1 MSRPTRAPSRSEAGG
16 EDRVR
21 SGDSTRLG
29 TIRPVNRRYA
39 ALAVIAILSFAC
51 APTPPERS
59 ALPDV
64 DEVLDPPAECGFLV
78 GDPLGVLVQ
87 EVVPASA
94 AEGILLAGDVIVSF
108 DDRPTPDSDA
118 LLTALSDRSAGDVV
132 ELGFL
137 RDDRETRGTLTLG
150 ENPDDS
156 GGDPRIGVMI
166 RTQYQV
172 VPASEA
178 TSELT
183 PGPLTRPISIAGTIY
198 LFDPE
203 ANSWERTGLGVP
215 DETNWVATN
224 AGMYAME
231 GGVVTD
237 LANSEEIRHDGLQG
251 WDPIRLVGSI
261 GPDLMLVVTQD
272 LNDGTGRVAVGISRF
287 DPGAGATTWVEP
299 VADGFGIPVFAMGS
313 PDSTSMV
320 VVGVAEG
327 GSDITG
333 VEVRDGD
340 GSVSDLSD
348 LVALGTPVGWMD
360 EDSVLFRTD
369 VELVTVLDVGNGSTE
384 QIVLES
390 AVGGIPLFPVGDSR
404 NVLAVDGQ
412 ALLLEDLTV
421 TGDLRV
427 LAENCTFGRVGEPGW
442 GRADPG

>member
-1 MSRPTRAPSRSEAGG
+1 M
-16 EDRVR
+16 
-21 SGDSTRLG
+21 
-29 TIRPVNRRYA
+29 
-39 ALAVIAILSFAC
+39 AVLAILTFAC

-59 ALPDV
+59 ALPEV
-64 DEVLDPPAECGFLV
+64 DEVLDPPAQCGFLV
-78 GDPLGVLVQ
+78 GDPQGVLVQ

-137 RDDRETRGTLTLG
+137 RDEKETRGTLTLG
-150 ENPDDS
+150 ANPDDS
-156 GGDPRIGVMI
+156 DGDPRIGVMI
-166 RTQYQV
+166 RTQYQA

-178 TSELT
+178 TAELT

-198 LFDPE
+198 LFDPG
-203 ANSWERTGLGVP
+203 ANSWEKTSLGVS
-215 DETNWVATN
+215 DETNWVATTS
-224 AGMYAME
+224 GLYAIE

-237 LANSEEIRHDGLQG
+237 LTNDEEIRHDGFEG
-251 WDPIRLVGSI
+251 WDPVRLIGSI

-272 LNDGTGRVAVGISRF
+272 LDDGTGRVAVGISRF
-287 DPGAGATTWVEP
+287 DPGSGATSWVEP

-313 PDSTSMV
+313 PDTASMV
-320 VVGVAEG
+320 VVGVAAG

-333 VEVRDGD
+333 VEVWDAG
-340 GSVSDLSD
+340 GSASDLSD

-360 EDSVLFRTD
+360 EERVLFRTD
-369 VELVTVLDVGNGSTE
+369 VELATVLEVASGSTE

-404 NVLAVDGQ
+404 SVLAVDGQ

-442 GRADPG
+442 GLGDLG

>member
-1 MSRPTRAPSRSEAGG
+1 M
-16 EDRVR
+16 
-21 SGDSTRLG
+21 
-29 TIRPVNRRYA
+29 NRRFS
-39 ALAVIAILSFAC
+39 ALAVIAIVSVAC

-59 ALPDV
+59 ALPEV

-78 GDPLGVLVQ
+78 GDPQGVLVQ

-108 DDRPTPDSDA
+108 DDRPTPDSEA
-118 LLTALSDRSAGDVV
+118 LLTALSDRAPGDVV
-132 ELGFL
+132 EVGFL

-150 ENPDDS
+150 ANPDDNE
-156 GGDPRIGVMI
+156 GDPRIGVMI
-166 RTQYQV
+166 RTRFRV

-178 TSELT
+178 TAELT

-203 ANSWERTGLGVP
+203 SHSWQRTALDVS
-215 DETNWVATN
+215 DQANWVATT
-224 AGMYAME
+224 AGLYAIE
-231 GGVVTD
+231 AGVVTD
-237 LANSEEIRHDGLQG
+237 LANEEEVPHDRFED

-287 DPGAGATTWVEP
+287 DPRAGATSWVEP
-299 VADGFGIPVFAMGS
+299 VVDGFGIPVFALGS
-313 PDSTSMV
+313 PDTTSMV

-333 VEVRDGD
+333 VEIRDED
-340 GSVSDLSD
+340 GSVSGSRQ
-348 LVALGTPVGWMD
+348 LVDLGTPVGWMD
-360 EDSVLFRTD
+360 EDRVLFRTD
-369 VELVTVLDVGNGSTE
+369 VELATVLDVAGGSTE

-412 ALLLEDLTV
+412 TLLLEDLTV

-427 LAENCTFGRVGEPGW
+427 VAENCIIGRVGEPGW
-442 GRADPG
+442 GLAEPG